1 MLSLTDNAKAAITG
15 ITSQSGLPE
24 SGGVRLS
31 LAPDADE
38 VEMSLSPQPEQGD
51 AVIEEDGARV
61 FVEEAASPLLSE
73 HLLDAET
80 GPEGVGF
87 ALRKAS

>member
-15 ITSQSGLPE
+15 ITAQSGLPD

-31 LAPDADE
+31 LAATADQ
-38 VEMSLSPQPEQGD
+38 VEMALAPEPQAQD
-51 AVIEEDGARV
+51 DVIAEDGARV
-61 FVEEAASPLLSE
+61 FIDHEAVPLLAE

>member
-15 ITSQSGLPE
+15 ITSQSGLPK
-24 SGGVRLS
+24 SGGVRIS
-31 LAPDADE
+31 LAPDADQ
-38 VEMSLSPQPEQGD
+38 VEMALSPQPERGD
-51 AVIEEDGARV
+51 DVIDIDGARV
-61 FVEEAASPLLSE
+61 FVEEAASPLLAE

-80 GPEGVGF
+80 GPDGVGF